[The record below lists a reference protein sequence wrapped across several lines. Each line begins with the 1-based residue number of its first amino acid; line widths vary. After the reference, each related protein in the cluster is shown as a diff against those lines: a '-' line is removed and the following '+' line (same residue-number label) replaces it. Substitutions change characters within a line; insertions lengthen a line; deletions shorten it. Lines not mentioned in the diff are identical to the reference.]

1 MDLDVNLL
9 AVLVGTVAHQAV
21 GGLWYAVLF
30 QGAWLKA
37 MGKTREE
44 IEAGAGSAGLAFG
57 AVCSLLS
64 VFALAMI
71 IGLVTSPSVLDGVLV
86 GAVVGI
92 GFVGAATFMNGF
104 YEQKSPVLSF
114 LFGSYYTVGLMVA
127 GAIIVAIG

>member
-9 AVLVGTVAHQAV
+9 AVLAGTVAHQAV
-21 GGLWYAVLF
+21 GALWYAALF
-30 QGAWLKA
+30 QNTWLKA

-44 IEAGAGSAGLAFG
+44 IESGAGSSGLAFG

-71 IGLVTSPSVLDGVLV
+71 VGLLDSPSMLDGVLIGGV
-86 GAVVGI
+86 AGL

-104 YEQKSPVLSF
+104 YEQKSPVLSL

-127 GAIIVAIG
+127 GGIIGAWR